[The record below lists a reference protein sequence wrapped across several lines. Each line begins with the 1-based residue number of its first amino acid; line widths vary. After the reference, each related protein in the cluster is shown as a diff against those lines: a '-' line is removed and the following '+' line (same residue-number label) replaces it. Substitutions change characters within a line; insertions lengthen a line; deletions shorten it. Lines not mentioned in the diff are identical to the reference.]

1 MLKIMIV
8 DDEQIVREGLRYTVN
23 ESFSESLKIVAEAR
37 NGREA
42 LVYFEEQKP
51 DIVLMDIQMPGI
63 NGLETIKKIK
73 DIQSSTKF
81 IIVSAFE
88 QFEYAKEALTIG
100 VKDYISKPIQ
110 DTRLQDVLNN
120 IIKEIDRER
129 LKRMNALNIQEKLD
143 RMHPIIECGFIY
155 SILLN
160 VDQNNTRSY
169 YSDFLKIND
178 LNGYVMVI
186 DFLDV
191 DDSKAIENNNK
202 YQSIRNTIKFKCDAI
217 VGPLMVNRIV
227 MVIKDD
233 QKQSDY
239 QLRVH
244 AVDLAENLYKSLS
257 SLLGCKMVIGIGSS
271 YSVNHLNA
279 SYQEALK
286 VLRKITDETVLHIE
300 DVVHIHKDS
309 NSYSYAEIKANEE
322 MIMEKVEDGNTFEV
336 QTLIQKFYKKLFK
349 VYGEKPEVIRNVSME
364 LMVILNMIVYRNDVE
379 NKCYFE
385 HTYLDEVRNTH
396 NIIDLKNKIVEK
408 TLQITEFIRN
418 EKSQKASQ
426 VVTDAIDYIKNHYSE
441 DIRLKDVAEEVSISP
456 HYFSKIFKDEM
467 GLNFIDYLTN
477 HRLNEA
483 KIMLRS
489 KSESIKNIA
498 YSIGYNDPNYFSR
511 LFKKVVGMTPKEYQ
525 R

>member
-1 MLKIMIV
+1 MIV
-8 DDEQIVREGLRYTVN
+8 DDEQIVREGLRYTIN
-23 ESFSESLKIVAEAR
+23 DFFGGTLKIVAEAK

-42 LVYFEEQKP
+42 LLYFEEQKP

-63 NGLETIKKIK
+63 NGLETIKEIK
-73 DIQSSTKF
+73 DIQSNTKF

-100 VKDYISKPIQ
+100 VKDYISKPIN

-120 IIKEIDRER
+120 IIKEIDNER
-129 LKRMNALNIQEKLD
+129 LKRMNVLNIQEKLD

-160 VDQNNTRSY
+160 VDQNNSRSY

-191 DDSKAIENNNK
+191 DGSKAIENDGK

-227 MVIKDD
+227 IVIKDN
-233 QKQSDY
+233 QKLSEY
-239 QLRVH
+239 QQRVY
-244 AVDLAENLYKSLS
+244 AVDLAESLYKSLS
-257 SLLGCKMVIGIGSS
+257 SLLSCKMIIGIGSS
-271 YSVNHLNA
+271 YAVNHLNA

-286 VLRKITDETVLHIE
+286 VLRKITDENILHIE
-300 DVVHIHKDS
+300 DVVHIHKDVS
-309 NSYSYAEIKANEE
+309 GYSYAEIKAAEE
-322 MIMEKVEDGNTFEV
+322 VIMEQVEDGKTLEV
-336 QTLIQKFYKKLFK
+336 QALIQKFYKKLFE
-349 VYGEKPEVIRNVSME
+349 VYNEKPDVIRNISME

-379 NKCYFE
+379 SKCYFE
-385 HTYLDEVRNTH
+385 HTYLDEVMNTQ
-396 NIIDLKNKIVEK
+396 NLIDLKNKIIEN

-426 VVTDAIDYIKNHYSE
+426 VVTDAIDYIKNHYSD

-467 GLNFIDYLTN
+467 GLNFIDYLTD
-477 HRLNEA
+477 HRLNKA
-483 KIMLRS
+483 KVML
-489 KSESIKNIA
+489 KENNESIKNIA

-511 LFKKVVGMTPKEYQ
+511 LFKKIVGMTPKEYQ